1 MDRRSFVKAAS
12 CAAVGSTTLLN
23 TIFNLR
29 AIGAETHFNSA
40 ITASEDYKALVCITL
55 GGGNDS
61 FNMLVPNTT
70 SEYNDYAASRSNISL
85 SKDSLRP
92 INPINGASGDFGL
105 HASMPNMQ
113 SLFNSGDLAFM
124 ANIGSLIEPIE
135 TKDDFYSGSI
145 PNPLGLFSHSDMR
158 QHWHTGLPDVRTNIG
173 WGGRIADMLTEA
185 NINQSIPMNI
195 SLVGSNTFQT
205 GLESREFAL
214 DGAQGAL
221 ALSGYNFDFN
231 TATKR
236 STAVDNL
243 IDATYVDIFE
253 KTYMNTL
260 KNAKEGGEVFTAAL
274 DMVPDFATQFSD
286 TELSE
291 ALGMVARVIAARNNL
306 NVSRQIFFIQ
316 IGGWDNHDDLLVDH
330 AANLTEVDNA
340 LMEFKSALEEINMF
354 DNVTT
359 FSVSDFSRKLTTN
372 GDGSDH
378 AWGGNSFVM
387 GGDVIGQ
394 KVYGTYPSLS
404 LDGDRTVN
412 SGVLL
417 PTMSADEYFA
427 ELAMWYGVPSSSLVD
442 ILPNV
447 GAFYNPMSGIPPIG
461 FLPA

>member
-1 MDRRSFVKAAS
+1 MDRRSFVKKAS

-29 AIGAETHFNSA
+29 AIGAETHFNSSIA
-40 ITASEDYKALVCITL
+40 VSEEYKALVCITL

-61 FNMLVPNTT
+61 FNMLIPNTT
-70 SEYNDYAASRSNISL
+70 SEYNDYASSRTNISL
-85 SKDSLRP
+85 PKDSLLP
-92 INPINGASGDFGL
+92 INPLNGASGDFGL
-105 HASMPNMQ
+105 HESMPNMQ
-113 SLFNSGDLAFM
+113 SLFNNGDLAFM
-124 ANIGSLIEPIE
+124 ANVGSLIEPIE

-158 QHWHTGLPDVRTNIG
+158 QHWHTGLPDLRTNIG
-173 WGGRIADMLTEA
+173 WGGRIADLLTDA
-185 NINQSIPMNI
+185 NQNQSIPMNI

-205 GLESREFAL
+205 GLESREFVL
-214 DGAQGAL
+214 DGVQGAL
-221 ALSGYNFDFN
+221 SLAGYNFDSN
-231 TATKR
+231 TSTKR
-236 STAVDNL
+236 SIAVDNL

-260 KNAKEGGEVFTAAL
+260 KDAKEGGEVFTAAL
-274 DMVPDFATQFSD
+274 DTVPDFATQFSNTD
-286 TELSE
+286 LSE
-291 ALGMVARVIAARNNL
+291 ALGMVARVIAARNQL

-330 AANLTEVDNA
+330 AGNLTEVDNA
-340 LMEFKSALEEINMF
+340 LMEFKSALDEINMF

-387 GGDVIGQ
+387 GGNVIGQ

-427 ELAMWYGVPSSSLVD
+427 ELALWYGVPSSSLVD

-447 GAFYNPMSGIPPIG
+447 GTFYNPMSGIPPIG
-461 FLPA
+461 FLPT